1 MLEMIS
7 LIIVLVQFYY
17 KFIASF
23 QDIIN
28 KLMDIGHPVVRLEN
42 GASAVTAIAKTSSG
56 MFEAMPD
63 FRRPGNSSG
72 Y

>member
-1 MLEMIS
+1 
-7 LIIVLVQFYY
+7 
-17 KFIASF
+17 
-23 QDIIN
+23 
-28 KLMDIGHPVVRLEN
+28 MDIGHKVVRLDN

-72 Y
+72 N